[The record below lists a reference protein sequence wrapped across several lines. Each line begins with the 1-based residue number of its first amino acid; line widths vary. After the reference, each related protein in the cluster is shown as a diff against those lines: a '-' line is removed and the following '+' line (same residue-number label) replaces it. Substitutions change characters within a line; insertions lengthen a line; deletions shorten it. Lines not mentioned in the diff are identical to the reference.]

1 MRKINLLSLKYF
13 CAIAQQ
19 GNMTRAAEMLHVSQ
33 PALSKMLHQLELEV
47 GQSLFYRL
55 PSGLQLTEGGQ
66 SFYEKI
72 SAALELI
79 HSGVVE
85 LQRGG
90 AHQQTLRIFSCINA
104 SFLAQLYLNFQKLY
118 PLIRLELK
126 RGAWNTLP
134 QEGAFDFAFTSST
147 SPIGSYQFTD
157 LFEEEFVLVC
167 PLEHPLYKEDSID
180 LAQAAPYSFV
190 TLGDSASV
198 TQYFKALCSVAQF
211 APKIAVECDTI
222 STLYA
227 FLESGQ
233 AIAFMPSHSARLNPD
248 KLHSVRIRSPHCSRT
263 IRLCWPAGREL
274 TPPEMLFYSFCKDYF
289 SAFHSHP
296 ESP

>member
-1 MRKINLLSLKYF
+1 M
-13 CAIAQQ
+13 
-19 GNMTRAAEMLHVSQ
+19 
-33 PALSKMLHQLELEV
+33 
-47 GQSLFYRL
+47 
-55 PSGLQLTEGGQ
+55 
-66 SFYEKI
+66 
-72 SAALELI
+72 
-79 HSGVVE
+79 
-85 LQRGG
+85 
-90 AHQQTLRIFSCINA
+90 
-104 SFLAQLYLNFQKLY
+104 
-118 PLIRLELK
+118 
-126 RGAWNTLP
+126 
-134 QEGAFDFAFTSST
+134 
-147 SPIGSYQFTD
+147 
-157 LFEEEFVLVC
+157 LVC

-296 ESP
+296 ESPEDTTCISHKYNLHDIVPRACLKIGDVPSGEVCGKPPPGPGAGEGHGRQSEASPL

>member
-1 MRKINLLSLKYF
+1 
-13 CAIAQQ
+13 
-19 GNMTRAAEMLHVSQ
+19 MT
-33 PALSKMLHQLELEV
+33 
-47 GQSLFYRL
+47 L
-55 PSGLQLTEGGQ
+55 PSPHRHHRLDPISLLTYLKK
-66 SFYEKI
+66 SLCWY
-72 SAALELI
+72 ALWSILFTKRTA
-79 HSGVVE
+79 
-85 LQRGG
+85 L
-90 AHQQTLRIFSCINA
+90 TWLR
-104 SFLAQLYLNFQKLY
+104 
-118 PLIRLELK
+118 R
-126 RGAWNTLP
+126 
-134 QEGAFDFAFTSST
+134 
-147 SPIGSYQFTD
+147 
-157 LFEEEFVLVC
+157 
-167 PLEHPLYKEDSID
+167 H
-180 LAQAAPYSFV
+180 PYSFV